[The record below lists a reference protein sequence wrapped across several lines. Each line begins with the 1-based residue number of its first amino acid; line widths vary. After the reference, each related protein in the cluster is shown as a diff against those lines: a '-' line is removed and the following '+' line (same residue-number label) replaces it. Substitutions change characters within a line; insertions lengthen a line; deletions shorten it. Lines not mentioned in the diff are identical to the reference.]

1 MRSSLRPDRSGIDER
16 NTMNVFA
23 GRLLVMVAGFALLMA
38 ACGGDDTD
46 TAAPVEGTG
55 EEVQEQIL
63 EGELNLVG
71 STTVQP
77 LAEVLAASFE
87 TLHPEVTVY
96 VQGGG
101 SSVGVRSAAD
111 RSADIGMA
119 SREVKVSEI
128 QENPEIVVHTVA
140 RDGIAVVA
148 EPGCSID
155 ELSLDQVKQIFA
167 GEITNWSELGGGDMV
182 ITVVARE
189 EGSGTR
195 AAFEELVM
203 GDALITEN
211 AILQPS
217 NGAVR
222 TTISVTPGS
231 IGFLS
236 FGYLD
241 GQTRPIAIDGSL
253 PTEENAA
260 TGEYTVVRPLNMITH
275 GQPEGKA
282 EAFLD
287 FVMSED
293 GQAIVVA
300 EGYLPVN

>member
-1 MRSSLRPDRSGIDER
+1 MKLFTSWSLAI
-16 NTMNVFA
+16 
-23 GRLLVMVAGFALLMA
+23 VAALALLIA
-38 ACGGDDTD
+38 ACGGS
-46 TAAPVEGTG
+46 G
-55 EEVQEQIL
+55 EEAGTTTDELTTDDAEESSL

-87 TLHPEVTVY
+87 ALEPGVIVY

-119 SREVKVSEI
+119 SREIKPSELN
-128 QENPEIVVHTVA
+128 EHPELVVHTIA
-140 RDGIAVVA
+140 RDGIAIVT
-148 EPGCSID
+148 EPGCNV
-155 ELSLDQVKQIFA
+155 ESLTTEQVKQIFA
-167 GEITNWSELGGGDMV
+167 GSITNWNEVGDVDMI

-195 AAFEELVM
+195 AAFEDM
-203 GDALITEN
+203 IMDDALIVDN

-222 TTISVTPGS
+222 TTISVTPGT

-241 GQTRPIAIDGSL
+241 DQTKAIAIDGYL
-253 PTEENAA
+253 PTEENASS
-260 TGEYTVVRPLNMITH
+260 GEYSVVRSLNMVTF
-275 GQPEGKA
+275 GEPEEKA
-282 EAFLD
+282 YAFLN

-293 GQAIVVA
+293 GQAIVA
-300 EGYLPVN
+300 EEGYLPIR